1 MKNILLII
9 TLFIS
14 WNAAAVEKT
23 WYCTT
28 EKSGG
33 LQYMGDT
40 WKVVAYPNER
50 MTVKQKDTT
59 LSFSG
64 KGKQFMVNK
73 CKKIFPNTYDMIQCT
88 GTASMFTLNTRTGL
102 ATSSSAFGWL
112 SNGGE
117 DGTYDTLSV
126 DLWKCESF

>member
-14 WNAAAVEKT
+14 WNAIAVEKT

-40 WKVVAYPNER
+40 WKVVEYPNER

-59 LSFSG
+59 LSFSDKRMQIMG
-64 KGKQFMVNK
+64 YQ
-73 CKKIFPNTYDMIQCT
+73 CKKILPNTYDMIQCVDES
-88 GTASMFTLNTRTGL
+88 GMFILNTRTGL
-102 ATSSSAFGWL
+102 ATSSMVFGWL
-112 SNGGE
+112 ANDGE

-126 DLWKCESF
+126 DLWRCESF